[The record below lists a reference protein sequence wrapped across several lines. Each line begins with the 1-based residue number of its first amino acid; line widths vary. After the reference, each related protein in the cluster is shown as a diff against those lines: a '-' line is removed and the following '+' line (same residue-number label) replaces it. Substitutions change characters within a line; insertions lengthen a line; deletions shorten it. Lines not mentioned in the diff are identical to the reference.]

1 LENRKNMVS
10 KASDKPA
17 IARLV
22 AICHSH
28 GLKRVLVSP
37 GSRNAPLS
45 LSFTEHGGFDVK
57 VIPDERAAGFMA
69 LGMSQV
75 DHVPTILLCT
85 SGSAVLNYAPAVAE
99 AFYQRIPL
107 LVISADRPNEW
118 VDQLEGQTMMQKGV
132 LSNFVNKE
140 FDLPQEPKD
149 DVTLR
154 YHDRLVN
161 EAIAACFYP
170 VLAPVHLNVHLRE
183 PLYGLSEMKEMPYVI
198 QVHESPAALPCEK
211 LIKELSEELNSY
223 SKVMLLMGLHSPDE
237 ALKKVLEG
245 LIEKGWVLLNE
256 SSSNLQGEK
265 VISCIDRSLGALPA
279 EAEMDFQP
287 ELIISFAGP
296 LVSKKIKQ
304 RFRKNPPK
312 AHWHID
318 AHQAHIDMFQCQT
331 RALRFEPFEILK
343 ALNKVMVRGDGNF
356 SAAWMNLKQKSAQRH
371 ERFVEL
377 CPWSDMRAYSEIFKN
392 LKGEYKVQM
401 ANSAAVRYAQ
411 LYEHEHL
418 EFYGNRGVSGI
429 DGCSSTAVGM
439 AHESDS
445 PVVLLT
451 GDMAFRYDVNAF
463 WTKEIPSGL
472 KCIVVNNG
480 GGGIFR
486 IIPGPKES
494 GHLEDLFEA
503 AMENSAK
510 RVAEISGMPY
520 LSAKNAEE
528 LNTALN
534 TLFSDDKSM
543 ILEVFTPREENE
555 KVLAKYFE
563 ALKK

>member
-1 LENRKNMVS
+1 MVS

-22 AICHSH
+22 AICHAH

-45 LSFTEHGGFDVK
+45 LSFAEHGGFDVN

-69 LGMSQV
+69 LGMSQI

-118 VDQLEGQTMMQKGV
+118 VDQLEGQTMLQKGV

-140 FDLPQEPKD
+140 FDLPQEPTD
-149 DVTLR
+149 EVSLR

-161 EAIAACFYP
+161 EAIASCFYP
-170 VLAPVHLNVHLRE
+170 VLAPVHLNVHLKE
-183 PLYGLSEMKEMPYVI
+183 PLYGLSEMKEKPHII
-198 QVHESPAALPCEK
+198 QIHESTASVPSES
-211 LIKELSEELNSY
+211 LIKELGDELKTY
-223 SKVMLLMGLHSPDE
+223 AKVMLLMGMRSPDA

-245 LIEKGWVLLNE
+245 LIEKGWVMLNE
-256 SSSNLQGEK
+256 SSSNLQGEN
-265 VISCIDRSLGALPA
+265 VISCIDRSLGAIPA
-279 EAEMDFQP
+279 EAEMEFQP

-331 RALRFEPFEILK
+331 RALRYEPIALLK
-343 ALNKVMVRGDGNF
+343 ALEKVTIKGDGKF
-356 SAAWMNLKQKSAQRH
+356 SEAWMNLKKKSAQSHRD
-371 ERFVEL
+371 FVAQ
-377 CPWSDMRAYSEIFKN
+377 CPWSDMKAYSEIFEH
-392 LKGEYKVQM
+392 LKRDSKVQM
-401 ANSAAVRYAQ
+401 ANSTAVRYVQ
-411 LYEHEHL
+411 LYEHTGI

-439 AHESDS
+439 AHETDS

-510 RVAEISGMPY
+510 SVAEMSGMPY
-520 LSAKNAEE
+520 LSAKDQTE
-528 LNTALN
+528 LETVLN
-534 TLFSDDKSM
+534 TLFSDNQSM

-555 KVLAKYFE
+555 KVLAQYFE
-563 ALKK
+563 FLKK